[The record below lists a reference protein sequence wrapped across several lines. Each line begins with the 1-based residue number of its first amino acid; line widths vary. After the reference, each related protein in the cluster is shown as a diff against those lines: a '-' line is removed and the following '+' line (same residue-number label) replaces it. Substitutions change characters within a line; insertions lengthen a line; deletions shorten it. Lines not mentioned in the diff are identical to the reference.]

1 MQNYST
7 LENQYATEYW
17 NKLYNYYA
25 AHGISYKV
33 TYYNLDVNATVW
45 DKTDL
50 FGGYYEKIGELSG
63 VKWKKILLLP
73 VFQIG
78 ETSTIFEADETG
90 YINKGESE
98 LVIPSL
104 YGITP
109 YPNDI
114 IQLNRQFLST
124 TYNPEDF
131 SIFTVTGVQKQ
142 SPQQK
147 TWWKLT
153 LKIEQSR
160 REGELETNGQVTGNY
175 TFFDYTKKIY
185 TIQDAMTMTRMMAK
199 NSMLKE
205 EIKGMVDQNSGFL
218 YC

>member
-1 MQNYST
+1 MQKYNRIY
-7 LENQYATEYW
+7 EYFDEYW
-17 NKLYNYYA
+17 RLIYDYYA
-25 AHGISYKV
+25 EHGIAYPV
-33 TYYNLDVNATVW
+33 TYYNLDVPSIVW

-50 FGGYYEKIGELSG
+50 LGGYYEKIGELSG
-63 VKWKKILLLP
+63 VRWSKILLLP

-78 ETSTIFEADETG
+78 ETSNIFDADETG

-98 LVIPSL
+98 LVIPSI

-114 IQLNRQFLST
+114 IALNRKYLST
-124 TYNPEDF
+124 SVPEEDF
-131 SIFTVTGVQKQ
+131 PIFTVTGVQKQ
-142 SPQQK
+142 SPQER
-147 TWWKLT
+147 TYWKLS

-160 REGELETNGQVTGNY
+160 REIDLTPQVSNNY

-185 TIQDAMTMTRMMAK
+185 RVEDAISMTRMMVK
-199 NSMLKE
+199 NKLLKE
-205 EIKGMVDQNSGFL
+205 RINEMIDQNSGFL

>member
-1 MQNYST
+1 MQNYT
-7 LENQYATEYW
+7 KLEDQYSNEYW
-17 NKLYNYYA
+17 RLMYEYYA

-33 TYYNLDVNATVW
+33 TYYNLDVNTTIW

-63 VKWKKILLLP
+63 VKWNKILLLP

-78 ETSTIFEADETG
+78 ETTNVFDADETG
-90 YINKGESE
+90 YINKGETE

-114 IQLNRQFLST
+114 IQLNRPYLTT
-124 TYNPEDF
+124 TYQIEDF
-131 SIFTVTGVQKQ
+131 PIFTVTGVQKQ
-142 SPQQK
+142 SPQQR
-147 TWWKLT
+147 TWWKLN

-160 REGELETNGQVTGNY
+160 REMEIESNHQISGNF

-185 TIQDAMTMTRMMAK
+185 TIQDAITMTKMMSK
-199 NSMLKE
+199 NLELKE
-205 EIKGMVDQNSGFL
+205 RIKDMVDQNSGFL